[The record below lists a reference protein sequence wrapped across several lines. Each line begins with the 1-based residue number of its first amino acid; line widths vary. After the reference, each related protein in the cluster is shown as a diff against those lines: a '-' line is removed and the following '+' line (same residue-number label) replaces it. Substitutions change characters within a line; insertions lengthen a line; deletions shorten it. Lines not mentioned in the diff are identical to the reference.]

1 MDYKRVGMQIGLAVF
16 VAAASWTVGPNVAEA
31 APVKPIVSTASFKAN
46 LEKSF
51 LVADDTDD
59 LSTRITTDRLNVRS
73 GPSTG
78 HNILGVLDTGT
89 TVKGELQGDW
99 FRITYNGQTAYLHA
113 DWLRSAQTPARS
125 ESAPAPAAE
134 TVTRYTTANLNVRA
148 GQGTHTNILG
158 VLPNGTKIEGAA
170 VGEWFRI
177 SYSGQTAYV
186 HTDYLRAAETATQ
199 ETERVSAEETLV
211 TTAYL
216 NVRTGPSTQYGILGV
231 LNPGTKV
238 EGSSED
244 GWFKLS
250 YAGRTAYV
258 SKTYLTAFTQQTESA
273 PAAAEENRTSVTR
286 YATAAVNVRTG
297 PGTGYAILGVLQPGN
312 EITGYTGDGWFETSF
327 EGQTAYV
334 SQSYL
339 NASAPAAA
347 PSAPAA
353 VSNVNSSAAIEAIVA
368 DAWAQVG
375 KNYVYG
381 AAGPN
386 TFDCSG
392 LTYYL
397 YNKHAGI
404 QLPRSSA
411 SQASAGTS
419 VSRSE
424 IQPGDLIFFI
434 NPGASRVGHVAIY
447 VGDGQYVHA
456 STPST
461 GVKVDRISGSYF
473 QNNAVSIK
481 RILP

>member
-186 HTDYLRAAETATQ
+186 HTDYLRAAETVTQ
-199 ETERVSAEETLV
+199 ETERVSTEETLV

-258 SKTYLTAFTQQTESA
+258 SKTYLTAFTQQTEST

-297 PGTGYAILGVLQPGN
+297 PGTGYAILGVLPVAN
-312 EITGYTGDGWFETSF
+312 DN
-327 EGQTAYV
+327 TAWGL
-334 SQSYL
+334 SCTKDT
-339 NASAPAAA
+339 A
-347 PSAPAA
+347 
-353 VSNVNSSAAIEAIVA
+353 SSAAALLI
-368 DAWAQVG
+368 
-375 KNYVYG
+375 
-381 AAGPN
+381 
-386 TFDCSG
+386 
-392 LTYYL
+392 
-397 YNKHAGI
+397 
-404 QLPRSSA
+404 SS
-411 SQASAGTS
+411 
-419 VSRSE
+419 
-424 IQPGDLIFFI
+424 
-434 NPGASRVGHVAIY
+434 
-447 VGDGQYVHA
+447 
-456 STPST
+456 
-461 GVKVDRISGSYF
+461 
-473 QNNAVSIK
+473 
-481 RILP
+481 